1 MTSLKTVLLG
11 SAASLLAVG
20 VAQAADLPVKKAAAA
35 VQYVEVCPVYGAGFY
50 KLPGTD
56 ICIRHFGSMKFNF
69 AFQDERRLGFPDFD
83 NGVDANIVNERAS
96 NTIGWQW
103 TIRPGWDFRSPTE
116 YGTLRTVVQM
126 RVDQRNGVHE
136 NDDPVLTGTMRTSN
150 LIHRGYL
157 EWAGFLIGRAGSQF
171 VYWDQD
177 DVVTAIGGSPKTTA
191 MQFTYV
197 FTAPGGLKATIGV
210 EDSSAWAS
218 GFGAFQ
224 SLGGI
229 NALSNGPNRLYD
241 VIGSVSTEQSWGN
254 AKLSGAVHFTQ
265 TNADLLPRGAGPDG
279 TQDTNETN
287 TGWAVL
293 GGVTFNLPWLGP
305 KDQLLLEAT
314 YSDGAVA
321 FSGINGG
328 ADNDTTSFER
338 SGQYLSGLQRNDPDT
353 YAFANGNTWDF
364 DNTKVWTVA
373 GQLRHYW
380 APLWRTNVMASY
392 RNISVPERAF
402 LVTGVGDAK
411 AWDVAANLIWGQSRK
426 TAEIGIE
433 AVYKSVKQDLSQS
446 VIDQA
451 VAQHLDTN
459 PSGWAVSMFIQRAW

>member
-1 MTSLKTVLLG
+1 
-11 SAASLLAVG
+11 VG

-35 VQYVEVCPVYGAGFY
+35 VQYVEVCPVYGSGFY

-69 AFQDERRLGFPDFD
+69 AFQDERRIGFPDFED
-83 NGVDANIVNERAS
+83 GIDRGPVTQGAS

-136 NDDPVLTGTMRTSN
+136 NDDPVLTGAMRTTN
-150 LIHRGYL
+150 LIHRGYI

-197 FTAPGGLKATIGV
+197 FTAPGGFKATIGV
-210 EDSSAWAS
+210 EDSTAWAS
-218 GFGAFQ
+218 GFAPFVNISTDAAGNLVSFS
-224 SLGGI
+224 SL
-229 NALSNGPNRLYD
+229 SSGPNRLYD
-241 VIGSVSTEQSWGN
+241 VIGTISTEQAWGN
-254 AKLSGAVHFTQ
+254 AKLSGAAHFTQ
-265 TNADLLPRGAGPDG
+265 TNADLFGSIGG
-279 TQDTNETN
+279 VQDSNEIN

-338 SGQYLSGLQRNDPDT
+338 AGQFLSGLQRNDPDT
-353 YAFANGNTWDF
+353 YAFLNANGTSWDF
-364 DNTKVWTVA
+364 ETTKVWTVA

-380 APLWRTNVMASY
+380 APLWRSNVMASY
-392 RNISVPERAF
+392 RNISVPNRAF
-402 LVTGVGDAK
+402 QVTGIGDAT

-433 AVYKSVKQDLSQS
+433 AVYKSVSQDLSQN
-446 VIDQA
+446 VIDQSRA
-451 VAQHLDTN
+451 AKLDTD

>member
-1 MTSLKTVLLG
+1 MSSPLLAASRPPSVLKT
-11 SAASLLAVG
+11 
-20 VAQAADLPVKKAAAA
+20 
-35 VQYVEVCPVYGAGFY
+35 
-50 KLPGTD
+50 
-56 ICIRHFGSMKFNF
+56 R
-69 AFQDERRLGFPDFD
+69 
-83 NGVDANIVNERAS
+83 
-96 NTIGWQW
+96 
-103 TIRPGWDFRSPTE
+103 RPG
-116 YGTLRTVVQM
+116 Q
-126 RVDQRNGVHE
+126 
-136 NDDPVLTGTMRTSN
+136 
-150 LIHRGYL
+150 
-157 EWAGFLIGRAGSQF
+157 
-171 VYWDQD
+171 
-177 DVVTAIGGSPKTTA
+177 
-191 MQFTYV
+191 
-197 FTAPGGLKATIGV
+197 
-210 EDSSAWAS
+210 S